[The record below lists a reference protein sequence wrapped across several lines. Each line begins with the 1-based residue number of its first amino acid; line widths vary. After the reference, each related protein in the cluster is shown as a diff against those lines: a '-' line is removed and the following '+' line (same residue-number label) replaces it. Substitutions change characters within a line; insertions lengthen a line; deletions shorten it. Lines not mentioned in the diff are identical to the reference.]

1 VIDPWIALAGLI
13 VGFIV
18 GMTGM
23 GGGALMTPILVLL
36 FGVQPLA
43 AVSSD
48 LVASFVMKP
57 IGGLVHIRRRTV
69 NWGLVGWL
77 MIGSVP
83 AAFSG
88 VLLIRA
94 VGQGAALQ
102 RDVQLALGAA
112 LCLAAG
118 AVIAR
123 DLLDRRRASDE
134 ARPLRIHPLPTILIG
149 AVGGLIVGIT
159 SVGSGSLIIA
169 LLLVIYPALKGSRLV
184 GTDLVQAVPL
194 VGAAALAH
202 VLFGDFRLALT
213 LSLLVGSIPGVY
225 LGARISS
232 SVPDSVI
239 KPVLFVVLM
248 ASALKLLGVGNL
260 PMGVTVLVAA
270 AALGPYYFFRSR
282 PQPLLVAPEPGTS

>member
-1 VIDPWIALAGLI
+1 LIQPWIAIAGLI
-13 VGFIV
+13 VGFVV

-23 GGGALMTPILVLL
+23 GGGALMTPILVLV

-57 IGGLVHIRRRTV
+57 VGSLVHIRKRTV
-69 NWGLVGWL
+69 NWDLVRWL
-77 MIGSVP
+77 MVGSIP

-88 VLLIRA
+88 VLVLRA
-94 VGQGAALQ
+94 LGRGLALQ
-102 RDVQLALGAA
+102 QDVQLALGGA

-118 AVIAR
+118 AIIIR
-123 DLLDRRRASDE
+123 DLLERRRAGE
-134 ARPLRIHPLPTILIG
+134 VEGPLRVRRLPTIAIG
-149 AVGGLIVGIT
+149 ALGGLIVGIT

-169 LLLVIYPALKGSRLV
+169 LLLVLYPTLQGRRLV

-202 VLFGDFRLALT
+202 VLFGDFRMALT

-225 LGARISS
+225 LGARLSS
-232 SVPDSVI
+232 SVPDTVI
-239 KPVLFVVLM
+239 KPVLFVVLL
-248 ASALKLLGVGNL
+248 ASALKLLGAGNL
-260 PMGVTVLVAA
+260 TVGVIVLALAA
-270 AALGPYYFFRSR
+270 VLTPYYLLRSR
-282 PQPLLVAPEPGTS
+282 SEGLVPAVEPGPS

>member
-13 VGFIV
+13 VGFVV

-57 IGGLVHIRRRTV
+57 IGSLVHIRKRTV

-88 VLLIRA
+88 DLLIRA
-94 VGQGAALQ
+94 VGHGAALQ
-102 RDVQLALGAA
+102 HEVQLALGAA
-112 LCLAAG
+112 LLLAAG

-123 DLLDRRRASDE
+123 DLLDRRRPSDE
-134 ARPLRIHPLPTILIG
+134 ARPLRIKPLPTIVIG

-159 SVGSGSLIIA
+159 SVGSGSRILA
-169 LLLVIYPALKGSRLV
+169 LLVVIYPAL
-184 GTDLVQAVPL
+184 
-194 VGAAALAH
+194 
-202 VLFGDFRLALT
+202 
-213 LSLLVGSIPGVY
+213 
-225 LGARISS
+225 
-232 SVPDSVI
+232 
-239 KPVLFVVLM
+239 
-248 ASALKLLGVGNL
+248 
-260 PMGVTVLVAA
+260 
-270 AALGPYYFFRSR
+270 
-282 PQPLLVAPEPGTS
+282 